1 MMKRLLCLILI
12 LFFVSSAIAKEGV
25 LSGLDNLVQSRF
37 KSLDGLSVGLIT
49 NPTAVSRRHVHAID
63 ILHKAPNVELVALFA
78 PEHGLRGD
86 EEGGREISSKTDP
99 KTGLPIFS
107 LYGKNKSPSG
117 EMLEDVDALVFD
129 IQDIGTRFYTYISTM
144 FLCMDAAAR
153 ENKIFI
159 VLDRP
164 NPINGVIVE
173 GPVLDLE
180 CQSFVGIQQI
190 ALRHGMTV
198 GELALMFNG
207 EEWLESGKVD
217 LRIIEMK
224 NWQRHQ
230 VYTETGLPWIK
241 PSPNI
246 NTVQSALLYPGMGLL
261 EGTNVSEGRGTLQP
275 FEIMGAPWIDAV
287 LLKGEMENRRF
298 TGISM
303 DTCSYIPASIPGVA
317 SRPKYEGQVCKGL
330 LFHIKDME
338 HLNSVEFGVHLLCAM
353 KQLFPDDFELREQWL
368 CKLLGSK
375 EITAQLSLGRPADE
389 IIAAWQPLLD
399 HFKKQREKVLLYP

>member
-1 MMKRLLCLILI
+1 MMKRLLCLIL
-12 LFFVSSAIAKEGV
+12 FFVSIAIAKEGV

-37 KSLDGLSVGLIT
+37 KALDGLSVGLIT

-63 ILHKAPNVELVALFA
+63 ILYKAPNVKLMALFA

-99 KTGLPIFS
+99 KTGLPVFS

-117 EMLEDVDALVFD
+117 EMLKDIDALVFD

-153 ENKIFI
+153 ENIIFI

-207 EEWLESGKVD
+207 EEWLENGKVD
-217 LRIIEMK
+217 LRIIEIK

-261 EGTNVSEGRGTLQP
+261 EGTNVSEGRGTLQA
-275 FEIMGAPWIDAV
+275 FEIMGAPWVDAA
-287 LLKGEMENRRF
+287 LLKGEMENRKF
-298 TGISM
+298 AGIRM

-317 SRPKYEGQVCKGL
+317 SHPKYQGEVCKGL
-330 LFHIKDME
+330 VFDVKDMVQ
-338 HLNSVEFGVHLLCAM
+338 LNSVKFGVHLLCAM
-353 KQLFPDDFELREQWL
+353 KRLFPDDFELREQWL

-399 HFKKQREKVLLYP
+399 HFKNQREKYLLYP